1 MNPSR
6 ARFSIER
13 KDATGG
19 DWHPLTSCNT
29 LDYARMVASLG
40 AIRHIGVYRVV
51 HTRTGK
57 AFNLLPKLARK
68 AA

>member
-1 MNPSR
+1 MNASR
-6 ARFSIER
+6 AHFSIER
-13 KDATGG
+13 KDASGG

-29 LDYARMVASLG
+29 LDYARMVAHRG
-40 AIRHIGVYRVV
+40 AMRHIGVYRVI

-57 AFNLLPKLARK
+57 AFDLLPKLVRK